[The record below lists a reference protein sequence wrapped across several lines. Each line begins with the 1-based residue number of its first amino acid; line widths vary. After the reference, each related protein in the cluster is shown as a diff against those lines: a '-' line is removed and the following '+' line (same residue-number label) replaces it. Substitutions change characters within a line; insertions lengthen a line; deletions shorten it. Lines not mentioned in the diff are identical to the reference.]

1 MELRVFLKTC
11 VLLVFG
17 IVLIEI
23 CFLFGLCFSDFCCVD
38 CLFFQILWHLC
49 CFSLLLK
56 AICAFFCEN
65 ILILGL
71 FFRMCLPIFLFGFPA
86 NFLFCWIFLPNAYW
100 ACFSV
105 KLPVLVLFLKF
116 TYFCKITWHHCFTP
130 CVQYAMRILAQSH
143 FVIGAEMPLLML
155 NCNIRLM
162 FSGSFLMF
170 DVYATNLMLKTI
182 LIFQAMVFLFFASFQ
197 R

>member
-1 MELRVFLKTC
+1 
-11 VLLVFG
+11 
-17 IVLIEI
+17 
-23 CFLFGLCFSDFCCVD
+23 
-38 CLFFQILWHLC
+38 
-49 CFSLLLK
+49 
-56 AICAFFCEN
+56 
-65 ILILGL
+65 
-71 FFRMCLPIFLFGFPA
+71 
-86 NFLFCWIFLPNAYW
+86 
-100 ACFSV
+100 
-105 KLPVLVLFLKF
+105 
-116 TYFCKITWHHCFTP
+116 
-130 CVQYAMRILAQSH
+130 MRILAQSH